1 MNLLVRGALLAAGTA
16 LALAAAPATPA
27 TAATSGSETLSG
39 VIVFAAVPATNTRTV
54 VSSVVRAKGV
64 FRGVGHFVELPHL
77 PTDPAD
83 VSRDDLVFS
92 SGTMHVVSTLGSLL
106 SFSIN
111 PHNCLFTGTQ
121 QLTLDVTGG
130 TGQFAD
136 ATGSFTGTVSAL
148 ALLVRDPDG
157 SCSFT
162 QVPRHE
168 VDKLAES
175 GTLSF

>member
-1 MNLLVRGALLAAGTA
+1 MKLLVRGALLAAGTA
-16 LALAAAPATPA
+16 LALAAAPPTPA

-39 VIVFAAVPATNTRTV
+39 VIVFAAVPGTNTRTV

-64 FRGVGHFVELPHL
+64 FRGVGRFVELPHL

-83 VSRDDLVFS
+83 VSRDDLAFS
-92 SGTMHVVSTLGSLL
+92 SGTMHVVSTLGTLL
-106 SFSIN
+106 SFSVN

-121 QLTLDVTGG
+121 QLTLEVTGG

-157 SCSFT
+157 SCSFS

>member
-1 MNLLVRGALLAAGTA
+1 MKLLVKGALLAAVSV
-16 LALAAAPATPA
+16 LAIAAAPATPA
-27 TAATSGSETLSG
+27 SAATSGSETLNG
-39 VIVFAAVPATNTRTV
+39 TIVFAAVPATNTRTV
-54 VSSVVRAKGV
+54 VNSVVLAKGV
-64 FRGVGHFVELPHL
+64 FKGVGRFVELPHL
-77 PTDPAD
+77 PTDPAN
-83 VSRDDLVFS
+83 VSQDDMVFP
-92 SGTMHVVSTLGSLL
+92 SGTMHLASTLGSLL

-162 QVPRHE
+162 QVPRYE
-168 VDKLAES
+168 VDKFAEN

>member
-1 MNLLVRGALLAAGTA
+1 VKGALLAAGA
-16 LALAAAPATPA
+16 VLAIAAAPATPA
-27 TAATSGSETLSG
+27 SAATSGSETLSG
-39 VIVFAAVPATNTRTV
+39 IIVFAAVPATNTRTV
-54 VSSVVRAKGV
+54 VSSVVLAKGV
-64 FRGVGHFVELPHL
+64 FKGVGRFVELPHL
-77 PTDPAD
+77 PTDPAN
-83 VSRDDLVFS
+83 VARDDLVFAG
-92 SGTMHVVSTLGSLL
+92 GTMHVLSTLGSLL
-106 SFSIN
+106 SFSVN

-162 QVPRHE
+162 QVPSHE

>member
-1 MNLLVRGALLAAGTA
+1 MKLLVKGALLAAVTV
-16 LALAAAPATPA
+16 LAVAAAPATPA
-27 TAATSGSETLSG
+27 SAATSGSETLSG
-39 VIVFAAVPATNTRTV
+39 TIVFAAVPATNTRTV
-54 VSSVVRAKGV
+54 VGSVVLAKGV
-64 FRGVGHFVELPHL
+64 FKGVGRFVELPHQ
-77 PTDPAD
+77 PTDPPD
-83 VSRDDLVFS
+83 VSQDDLVFP
-92 SGTMHVVSTLGSLL
+92 SGTMHLASTLGNLL

-121 QLTLDVTGG
+121 QLTFDVTGG

-157 SCSFT
+157 SCSLT

-168 VDKLAES
+168 VDKFAET